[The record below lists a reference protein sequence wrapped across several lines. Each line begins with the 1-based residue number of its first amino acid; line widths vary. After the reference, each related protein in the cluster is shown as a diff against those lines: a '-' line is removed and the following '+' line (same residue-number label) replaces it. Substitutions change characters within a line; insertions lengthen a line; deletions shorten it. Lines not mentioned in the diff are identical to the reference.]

1 MDSKLKWAAAL
12 AAIALIAGGAI
23 PWRMWS
29 EEPARELATL
39 GRAVTG
45 LDARADVRASIR
57 LLPLPAIDFERVT
70 LAAPDGAIVLSVE
83 RLRADLRLAALLSG
97 RLEFSA
103 IRLIN
108 PALTTTSSGVEDL
121 SGRLRALAA
130 YADSG
135 GARPDVFEIR
145 GGRAEIAGAGATR
158 ILERIQ
164 ASLHWEND
172 EAAAAS
178 GSFVTEDEKFSV
190 EALLG
195 NPLEL
200 MRGDDSP
207 FTLKIA
213 SRLLDLSLNG
223 TASGGARWL
232 LEARIAATSERLRPL
247 LGLLDMNPPLPG
259 RLGRFAL
266 SGQLR
271 ALPQTALLSDLKLA
285 IDGNA
290 FDGSLSLRMNEE
302 RPILSG
308 TLATRALEFSSND
321 LGLENLRAQ
330 EARGEQRGWSREPLG
345 APNLGSFDADLRIS
359 AAKARL
365 GRFTMSDA
373 GVLLKLT
380 DSALE
385 AILADSQAYGGKLR
399 GRLTL
404 EAPNDLS
411 LRMTATFANVE
422 SGQMLRDLTGA
433 PRVHGA
439 ASGEFSLAAKGGSI
453 HALINDL
460 QGSVHGTIVKGEL
473 VGLDI
478 EQAVRRAERRP
489 LSIPSDMRSGQTTFI
504 SADIDAGVDRGAIA
518 LNAARVIGH
527 GVEMNVAGAIEL
539 DERALRLS
547 VAAAP
552 PRTNTGAAREPVLLL
567 DIAGP
572 WDDPHLSLDAENLI
586 RRSRAAAPLLRNR
599 DLPAP
604 IKIEPAELEPGAALE
619 QKTTP
624 AGPQQ

>member
-1 MDSKLKWAAAL
+1 MNSKLKWAAAL
-12 AAIALIAGGAI
+12 AAIALVAGGAI

-29 EEPARELATL
+29 EAPARELAVL
-39 GRAVTG
+39 GRALTG
-45 LDARADVRASIR
+45 LDARTGARASIR
-57 LLPLPAIDFERVT
+57 LLPQPVIDFERVT
-70 LAAPDGAIVLSVE
+70 LAGPDGAIVLSVE
-83 RLRADLRLAALLSG
+83 RLRSELRLAALLRG

-103 IRLIN
+103 IRLVD
-108 PALTTTSSGVEDL
+108 PTLTTNSDVLDDL
-121 SGRLRALAA
+121 AAPLRAFAA
-130 YADSG
+130 HADSG
-135 GARPDVFEIR
+135 GARPDVLEIS
-145 GGRAEIAGAGATR
+145 GGRAEIASASGTR
-158 ILERIQ
+158 VLERIN
-164 ASLHWEND
+164 ASLNWED
-172 EAAAAS
+172 TEAAAAS
-178 GSFVTEDEKFSV
+178 GSFMTEGEKFSL

-195 NPLEL
+195 KPLEL

-247 LGLLDMNPPLPG
+247 LGLLDMRPPLPG

-290 FDGSLSLRMNEE
+290 FDGSLSLRVNED
-302 RPILSG
+302 RHILSG

-321 LGLENLRAQ
+321 LGLQNLRAQ
-330 EARGEQRGWSREPLG
+330 YTRGEQRGWSREPLG
-345 APNLGSFDADLRIS
+345 APNLASFDADLRIS

-365 GRFTMSDA
+365 GRFMMSDA

-380 DSALE
+380 DGALE

-404 EAPNDLS
+404 EAANDLS
-411 LRMTATFANVE
+411 LGMTATFANVE
-422 SGQMLRDLTGA
+422 SGQMLRDLAGA

-439 ASGEFSLAAKGGSI
+439 ASGELSLAAKGGSI
-453 HALINDL
+453 QALVNDL
-460 QGSVHGTIVKGEL
+460 RGSVRGAIGKGEL

-504 SADIDAGVDRGAIA
+504 SADVEASIAGGALT
-518 LNAARVIGH
+518 LNTARVIGH
-527 GVEMNVAGAIEL
+527 GVEMNVVGGIEL

-552 PRTNTGAAREPVLLL
+552 PRTNAGAPREPVLLL

-572 WDDPHLSLDAENLI
+572 WDDPRLSLDAENLI
-586 RRSRAAAPLLRNR
+586 RRSRAAAPLLRR
-599 DLPAP
+599 PDLPEP
-604 IKIEPAELEPGAALE
+604 IKIEPADLEPNAALE
-619 QKTTP
+619 QKSEP
-624 AGPQQ
+624 ASAQQ

>member
-290 FDGSLSLRMNEE
+290 FDGSQPPHE
-302 RPILSG
+302 RGAPHSVRHSG
-308 TLATRALEFSSND
+308 DAGAGIFKQRSWVGKPPRPGSPGRTTRLEPRAAW
-321 LGLENLRAQ
+321 RAQ
-330 EARGEQRGWSREPLG
+330 PW
-345 APNLGSFDADLRIS
+345 
-359 AAKARL
+359 
-365 GRFTMSDA
+365 
-373 GVLLKLT
+373 V
-380 DSALE
+380 
-385 AILADSQAYGGKLR
+385 
-399 GRLTL
+399 
-404 EAPNDLS
+404 
-411 LRMTATFANVE
+411 
-422 SGQMLRDLTGA
+422 
-433 PRVHGA
+433 
-439 ASGEFSLAAKGGSI
+439 
-453 HALINDL
+453 
-460 QGSVHGTIVKGEL
+460 
-473 VGLDI
+473 
-478 EQAVRRAERRP
+478 VRRRP
-489 LSIPSDMRSGQTTFI
+489 AHFGRQSTAWPFYNVGRWRSPE
-504 SADIDAGVDRGAIA
+504 AD
-518 LNAARVIGH
+518 
-527 GVEMNVAGAIEL
+527 
-539 DERALRLS
+539 
-547 VAAAP
+547 
-552 PRTNTGAAREPVLLL
+552 
-567 DIAGP
+567 
-572 WDDPHLSLDAENLI
+572 
-586 RRSRAAAPLLRNR
+586 
-599 DLPAP
+599 
-604 IKIEPAELEPGAALE
+604 
-619 QKTTP
+619 
-624 AGPQQ
+624 